1 MNIAN
6 SQIRY
11 PPDPNKTTPIQTSS
25 VLTNFEYL
33 KRQKYILIL
42 KSKTKSK
49 SQKQNGM
56 NRKSE
61 LQQQM
66 PIHDEAVQSVPIS

>member
-11 PPDPNKTTPIQTSS
+11 PPDPNKTTPIQSSS
-25 VLTNFEYL
+25 VLT
-33 KRQKYILIL
+33 
-42 KSKTKSK
+42 KTKSK